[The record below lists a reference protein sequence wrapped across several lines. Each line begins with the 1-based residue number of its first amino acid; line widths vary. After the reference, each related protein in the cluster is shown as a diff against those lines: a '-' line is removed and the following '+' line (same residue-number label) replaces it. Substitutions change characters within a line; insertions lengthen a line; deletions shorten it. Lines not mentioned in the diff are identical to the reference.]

1 LEITTKRNNER
12 QVKLNKF
19 ILTTALITTLNS
31 GGFCVTLVAGEST
44 QHAFATG
51 TNAFLPEG
59 KRFQVGRSPI
69 TYQHI
74 VGVNPNHSIFV
85 VKINLTD
92 PGVSVRVSPGGLP
105 PIGESLWLTTLLP
118 PSEIAAR
125 DHYDIAING
134 DFFDAKATK
143 DIEGKKT
150 GYIKGKPA
158 APIGMAMTDGRL
170 WHRNAARPYLEIA
183 ASHTAEI
190 VDPLANQKP
199 DSAARQIIG
208 GGQIILRNGVPIK
221 YQDAF
226 ATDRHPRTAVGV
238 SRGGKWLTFL
248 IVDGRQP
255 SLSIGMTLA
264 ELSSEMIR
272 LGCDDAINLDGGGS
286 TTLVYRDPATK
297 RLKVLNSPSDGKER
311 SVADVLG
318 VTVGVP
324 LPEPN

>member
-1 LEITTKRNNER
+1 M
-12 QVKLNKF
+12 KLNKF
-19 ILTTALITTLNS
+19 LLRTVLITTLS
-31 GGFCVTLVAGEST
+31 AGGFCVALVADEST
-44 QHAFATG
+44 HHTSVIG
-51 TNAFLPEG
+51 TNDFLPDG

-69 TYQHI
+69 LYQH
-74 VGVNPNHSIFV
+74 VVRFNPNYSIFV
-85 VKINLTD
+85 VKINLAD

-105 PIGESLWLTTLLP
+105 PIGDSLWLTTLLP

-170 WHRNAARPYLEIA
+170 WHQNAARPYLEIA
-183 ASHTAEI
+183 ASNTAEI
-190 VDPLANQKP
+190 VDALANQKP
-199 DSAARQIIG
+199 DSAALQIIG
-208 GGQIILRNGVPIK
+208 GGQVILRNGVAIE
-221 YQDAF
+221 YQSAF

-286 TTLVYRDPATK
+286 TTLVYRDPATE

-311 SVADVLG
+311 SVADALG
-318 VTVGVP
+318 VTVDVP